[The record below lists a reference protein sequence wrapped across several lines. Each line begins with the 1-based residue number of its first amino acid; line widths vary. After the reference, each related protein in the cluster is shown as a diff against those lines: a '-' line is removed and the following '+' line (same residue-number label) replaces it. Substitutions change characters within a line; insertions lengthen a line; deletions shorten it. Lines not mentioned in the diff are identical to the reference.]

1 VPSSR
6 SPFSYAVLRVV
17 PDIEREEFVNAG
29 LVLFCRSLQ
38 YLNARSSLDAE
49 GLASLRPDA
58 DLDALR
64 AQLTLVERIAA
75 GDVASGPLAGMS
87 QSERFHWLTTP
98 RSTAV
103 QPGPTHGGMT
113 DDPAATFDH
122 LYTTLVDRPTS
133 SEESETDGTHRA
145 P

>member
-1 VPSSR
+1 MPSSR
-6 SPFSYAVLRVV
+6 SPFAYAVLRVV

-29 LVLFCRSLQ
+29 LVLFCRSLR
-38 YLNARSSLDAE
+38 YLNARSTLDAV

-64 AQLTLVERIAA
+64 AQLRLVERIAA
-75 GDVASGPLAGMS
+75 GDIASGPLAGMS
-87 QSERFHWLTTP
+87 QSERFHWLTAP

-133 SEESETDGTHRA
+133 SEEPGTDGTH
-145 P
+145 